1 MLKSKEA
8 DDTVQSLADQVLAEL
23 SRVLRAI
30 DETSVQRFVEAIL
43 TANRLVTYGA
53 GRMGILSSTFAMRL
67 MHLGF
72 QSHVLREPTTPAIGQ
87 GDLLI
92 LSSGSGETQTVYD
105 VAVLAKK
112 NGVQIALLTVRPVSR
127 LRQLADVVVEF
138 SALQKPADGEVE
150 FQSIQPMT
158 TLTEQSLLL
167 FLDIVVLK
175 LMTATRQT
183 TEDLWR
189 RHCNLE

>member
-1 MLKSKEA
+1 MKLASGDA
-8 DDTVQSLADQVLAEL
+8 TVQSLAEQVLFEL
-23 SRVLRAI
+23 GRGLRSI
-30 DETSVQRFVEAIL
+30 DEASAQHFVEAIV
-43 TANRLVTYGA
+43 ASNRLVTYGA

-72 QSHVLREPTTPAIGQ
+72 QSHVLREPTTPAIGH

-92 LSSGSGETQTVYD
+92 VSSGSGETQTVYD
-105 VAVLAKK
+105 VATLAKS
-112 NGVQIALLTVRPVSR
+112 NGAKIALLTVRPASR
-127 LRQLADVVVEF
+127 IMQLADVTVHF
-138 SALQKPADGEVE
+138 SELQKSVAGEVG

-158 TLTEQSLLL
+158 TLTEQTLLL

-175 LMTATRQT
+175 LITATRQT
-183 TEDLWR
+183 TEDLRR

>member
-1 MLKSKEA
+1 MPKSKEA
-8 DDTVQSLADQVLAEL
+8 GDTVQTLADQVLAEL

-30 DETSVQRFVEAIL
+30 DEASVQRFVEAIL

-138 SALQKPADGEVE
+138 SALQKPVDGEVE

>member
-1 MLKSKEA
+1 MRKSKEA
-8 DDTVQSLADQVLAEL
+8 GDTAQSLADQVLAEI
-23 SRVLRAI
+23 SMVLQTI
-30 DETSVQRFVEAIL
+30 DEASVQRFIKAIL
-43 TANRLVTYGA
+43 AANRIVTYGA

-105 VAVLAKK
+105 VAVLAK
-112 NGVQIALLTVRPVSR
+112 NQGVQIALMTVRPVSR

-138 SALQKPADGEVE
+138 SALQNSADDDAE
-150 FQSIQPMT
+150 FRSIQPMT

-175 LMTATRQT
+175 LMKVTQQT

>member
-1 MLKSKEA
+1 MPKSKEA